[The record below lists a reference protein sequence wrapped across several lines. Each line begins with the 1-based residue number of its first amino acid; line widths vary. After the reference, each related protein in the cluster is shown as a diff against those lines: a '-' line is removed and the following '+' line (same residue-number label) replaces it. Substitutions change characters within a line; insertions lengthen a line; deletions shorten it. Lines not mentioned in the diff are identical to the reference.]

1 MLKTQE
7 DKMINNSFNSVLQS
21 LGPFLGSKLKA
32 IPDKIK
38 DNLLEIR
45 LRVNKPVALCCIDDT
60 YYITDNSCVTNT
72 ILNQPMFTIGSRE
85 LQEIF
90 NTICCFSVYSKQNE
104 IKNGYV
110 TIKGG
115 HRIGICGTAVIENN
129 SIINIRNISSIN
141 IRISSEHKGC
151 SKQILSKIKDVK
163 SGLLICGAPCSG
175 KTTILRDLARLLS
188 TEYKKK
194 VALID
199 QRSEIAATYKGVS
212 QYDVGMCDVLNCYS
226 KNDGFDQSLR
236 CLSPD
241 IIICDEIG
249 TSQDVSSL
257 ENSMNSGV
265 SVIASAHCTSPKE
278 LKTKPQFNRLVS
290 SGAFTYVAFLGNKLN
305 VGQLVSIVKTNELYN

>member
-1 MLKTQE
+1 MA
-7 DKMINNSFNSVLQS
+7 NNSFNSVLQS
-21 LGPFLGSKLKA
+21 LSPFLVNKLKSV
-32 IPDKIK
+32 PDEIR
-38 DNLLEIR
+38 DNLIEIR
-45 LRVNKPVALCCIDDT
+45 LRVNKPIALCLIDDT
-60 YYITDNSCVTNT
+60 YYLTDKGCLTNT
-72 ILNQPMFTIGSRE
+72 ILNQPMLITNSRE

-141 IRISSEHKGC
+141 IRISAEHKDC
-151 SKQILSKIKDVK
+151 SKQILSQIKDIK

-188 TEYKKK
+188 TDYKKK

-212 QYDVGMCDVLNCYS
+212 QYDVGMCDVLDGYS
-226 KNDGFDQSLR
+226 KNDGFDQGLR
-236 CLSPD
+236 CMSPD

-249 TSQDVSSL
+249 TAQDITSL
-257 ENSMNSGV
+257 ENSVNSGV

-278 LKTKPQFNRLVS
+278 LKSKPQFQGLIS
-290 SGAFTYVAFLGNKLN
+290 SGAFTYAAFLGNKKN
-305 VGQLVSIVKTNELYN
+305 VGQLMSVVRTNELHI

>member
-1 MLKTQE
+1 
-7 DKMINNSFNSVLQS
+7 MINNSFNSVLHS
-21 LGPFLGSKLKA
+21 ISPFLVNKLKSVPEE
-32 IPDKIK
+32 IR
-38 DNLLEIR
+38 DNLIEIR
-45 LRVNKPVALCCIDDT
+45 LRVNKPITLCCIDDT
-60 YYITDNSCVTNT
+60 YYMTDKGCLTNT
-72 ILNQPMFTIGSRE
+72 ILNHQMLITNSRE

-129 SIINIRNISSIN
+129 SIINIHNISSIN
-141 IRISSEHKGC
+141 IRISAEHKDC
-151 SKQILSKIKDVK
+151 SKQILSEIKDIK

-188 TEYKKK
+188 TDYKKK

-212 QYDVGMCDVLNCYS
+212 QYNVGMCDVLNGYS
-226 KNDGFDQSLR
+226 KKDGFDQGLR

-249 TSQDVSSL
+249 TAQDIISL
-257 ENSMNSGV
+257 ESSVNSGV
-265 SVIASAHCTSPKE
+265 SVIASAHCTNPKE
-278 LKTKPQFNRLVS
+278 LKTKSRFKGLIS
-290 SGAFTYVAFLGNKLN
+290 SGAFTYAAFLGNKEN
-305 VGQLVSIVKTNELYN
+305 VGQLISVVRTNELHI

>member
-1 MLKTQE
+1 MT
-7 DKMINNSFNSVLQS
+7 NNSFNSVLQS
-21 LGPFLGSKLKA
+21 LSPFLVNKLKSV
-32 IPDKIK
+32 PDEIR
-38 DNLLEIR
+38 DNLIEIR
-45 LRVNKPVALCCIDDT
+45 LRVNKPIALCCIDDT
-60 YYITDNSCVTNT
+60 YYLTDKGCLTNT
-72 ILNQPMFTIGSRE
+72 ILNQQMLITNSRE

-141 IRISSEHKGC
+141 IRISAEHKDC
-151 SKQILSKIKDVK
+151 SKQILSQIKDIK

-175 KTTILRDLARLLS
+175 KTTILRDLARILS
-188 TEYKKK
+188 TDYKKK

-212 QYDVGMCDVLNCYS
+212 QYDVGMCDVLDGYS
-226 KNDGFDQSLR
+226 KKDGFDQGLR
-236 CLSPD
+236 CMSPD

-249 TSQDVSSL
+249 TAQDITSL
-257 ENSMNSGV
+257 ENSVNSGV

-278 LKTKPQFNRLVS
+278 LKSKPQFKGLIS
-290 SGAFTYVAFLGNKLN
+290 SGAFTYAAFLGNKKN
-305 VGQLVSIVKTNELYN
+305 VGQLMSVVRTNELHI